1 VYTYTCTPTQLPDN
15 GHIPQNREIADLY
28 ITVDV
33 GNLFNW
39 RFTDMKPMTRWIIS
53 DSIDSIKY
61 EMGLTKRA
69 ITKDEAAG
77 LGAGVFNMRYQH
89 SLHTSG

>member
-39 RFTDMKPMTRWIIS
+39 RFTDMSPMTRWIIS
-53 DSIDSIKY
+53 DSIDSIRY
-61 EMGLTKRA
+61 EVGLTKRA

-77 LGAGVFNMRYQH
+77 MGAGVFNMRYRH
-89 SLHTSG
+89 SLHI